1 MKSQMKKINIIGAG
15 LAGVEAA
22 TMAASLGIKVDLY
35 EPKQR
40 FATLI
45 CSNSLKAKRL
55 ETSSGLLKKELEM
68 LNSVCMRNAKKTM
81 VPAGGALAVDRKLFS
96 ESITE
101 EVLSNENIKVI
112 SEEVKSINTD
122 EINIISAGPLCEGKI
137 AEEISAL
144 TGESLHFYDAVSPII
159 TAESVNMEKAYFKSR
174 YDRGDKFDYLNCP
187 MNKDEY
193 LDFYNK
199 LINAERVIDNDFLK
213 SDFYQGCMP
222 VEIIASK
229 GVDTLRYGPL
239 KPVGLYDDERDE
251 KPYAVLQLRRENTKG
266 SLFNL
271 VGFQT
276 NLKFKEQKRVFSL
289 IPALKNA
296 TYMRYGVMHRNT
308 YINSPKLLNDDL
320 SLKSNPNI
328 YFAGQITGSEGY
340 NEAMMM
346 GRLAGL
352 NAALKIL
359 NEDKIV
365 FPTTTMTGALVSYI
379 TDNENE
385 NFQPMGANFGI
396 IDPLNERIK
405 SKKDR
410 YSALS
415 ERAIKDFEKIIS
427 RIEFN

>member
-1 MKSQMKKINIIGAG
+1 
-15 LAGVEAA
+15 
-22 TMAASLGIKVDLY
+22 
-35 EPKQR
+35 
-40 FATLI
+40 
-45 CSNSLKAKRL
+45 
-55 ETSSGLLKKELEM
+55 
-68 LNSVCMRNAKKTM
+68 
-81 VPAGGALAVDRKLFS
+81 
-96 ESITE
+96 
-101 EVLSNENIKVI
+101 
-112 SEEVKSINTD
+112 
-122 EINIISAGPLCEGKI
+122 
-137 AEEISAL
+137 
-144 TGESLHFYDAVSPII
+144 
-159 TAESVNMEKAYFKSR
+159 
-174 YDRGDKFDYLNCP
+174 
-187 MNKDEY
+187 
-193 LDFYNK
+193 
-199 LINAERVIDNDFLK
+199 
-213 SDFYQGCMP
+213 MP

-410 YSALS
+410 YLALS

-427 RIEFN
+427 IIEVI